1 MLDQFSQL
9 LFLGIVTGS
18 FLTVATLG
26 FALVSRVEK
35 FLNIAHAEIISVAA
49 FATYYLQVVLGW
61 NIIAAGAV
69 AVLAAAIVSV
79 VVSRIFYA
87 PIRRTS
93 HVVLLITSV
102 GVVYILHGAT
112 ELFVPPGVYSFEL
125 PNLGAFDL
133 GLFRAG
139 TIDLVVIAVA
149 IVCTLG
155 LHAFLTRTKSGVALG
170 AISDDAELAA
180 ARGIDLKKASVYM
193 WLVAGGLAGVA
204 GVLLGLRGALT
215 TDIAFGQIL
224 LILSVSIVA
233 GLGNIFGVV
242 AAALLLGIAM
252 DLSTLFIPA
261 GYREAVAFAIIIL
274 ALVFRPEGLSGLRL
288 RRREA

>member
-1 MLDQFSQL
+1 MLDQAAQL
-9 LFLGIVTGS
+9 LFLGLVTGS

-49 FATYYLQVVLGW
+49 FLTYYLQAVRGW
-61 NIIAAGAV
+61 SIAVAGAA

-79 VVSRIFYA
+79 VMSRLFYS

-93 HVVLLITSV
+93 PVVLLITSV
-102 GVVYILHGAT
+102 GVVYVLHGVV
-112 ELFVPPGVYSFEL
+112 EFFVPPGVYNLKL
-125 PNLGAFDL
+125 PSANTFDL
-133 GLFRAG
+133 GPFRVG
-139 TIDLVVIAVA
+139 LIDVVVIAAAV
-149 IVCTLG
+149 VCTLG

-170 AISDDAELAA
+170 AISDDDELAA
-180 ARGIDLKKASVYM
+180 ARGIDLKKSSIYL
-193 WLVAGGLAGVA
+193 WLIAGGLAGVA

-215 TDIAFGQIL
+215 TDIAFGQVL

-242 AAALLLGIAM
+242 VAALLLGIAM
-252 DLSTLFIPA
+252 DLSTLFVPA
-261 GYREAVAFAIIIL
+261 GYREAVAFTIIIL
-274 ALVFRPEGLSGLRL
+274 ALVLRPEGLSGLRL

>member
-1 MLDQFSQL
+1 MLDRFMQL
-9 LFLGIVTGS
+9 LFLGLVTGS

-35 FLNIAHAEIISVAA
+35 FLNIAHAEIISMAA
-49 FATYYLQVVLGW
+49 FVTYYLQTVRGW
-61 NIIAAGAV
+61 NIVIAGATAVLIAAI
-69 AVLAAAIVSV
+69 LSV
-79 VVSRIFYA
+79 VVSRLFYA

-93 HVVLLITSV
+93 SVVLLITSV
-102 GVVYILHGAT
+102 GVVYILHGVV
-112 ELFVPPGVYSFEL
+112 EFFVPPGVYSLTL
-125 PNLGAFDL
+125 PSFGAFDL
-133 GLFRAG
+133 GLFRVG
-139 TIDLVVIAVA
+139 LIDLVVVAAAV
-149 IVCTLG
+149 VCTIG

-170 AISDDAELAA
+170 AISDDADLAA
-180 ARGIDLKKASVYM
+180 ARGIDLNRSSIYL
-193 WLVAGGLAGVA
+193 WLIAGGLAGVA

-242 AAALLLGIAM
+242 VAALLLGIAM
-252 DLSTLFIPA
+252 DVSTLFVPA
-261 GYREAVAFAIIIL
+261 GYREAVAFTIIIL
-274 ALVFRPEGLSGLRL
+274 ALIFRPEGLSGFSL

>member
-1 MLDQFSQL
+1 MLAQFSQL

-35 FLNIAHAEIISVAA
+35 FLNIAHAEIISASA

-61 NIIAAGAV
+61 SIVVAGVAAI
-69 AVLAAAIVSV
+69 LAAAAVSIII
-79 VVSRIFYA
+79 SRAFYT

-93 HVVLLITSV
+93 PVVLLITSV
-102 GVVYILHGAT
+102 GVVYVLHGVV
-112 ELFVPPGVYSFEL
+112 EFFVPPGVYNL
-125 PNLGAFDL
+125 RVPNLGRIDL
-133 GLFRAG
+133 GLFQAG
-139 TIDLVVIAVA
+139 VIDLVVIAVA
-149 IVCTLG
+149 VICTVG
-155 LHAFLTRTKSGVALG
+155 LHLFLTRTKSGVALG
-170 AISDDAELAA
+170 AISDDADLAA
-180 ARGIDLKKASVYM
+180 ARGIDLKKASIYL
-193 WLVAGGLAGVA
+193 WLVAGGLAGAA

-233 GLGNIFGVV
+233 GLGNVLGVV
-242 AAALLLGIAM
+242 MAAMILGIAM
-252 DLSTLFIPA
+252 DVSTLFIPA
-261 GYREAVAFAIIIL
+261 GYREAIAFAIIIL
-274 ALVFRPEGLSGLRL
+274 VLVLRPEGLSGFRL